1 MYCAQDESA
10 MCWVA
15 EDKDGL
21 CLLMYNVPGTYF
33 NAFLPQ
39 YDPKSFMYSFV
50 FIFYPHFS
58 YVEIDS
64 ESSRSFTLQR
74 GSHLVKN
81 RAWIQNQ
88 AIGLSSSSYHHI
100 TKVILEGPD

>member
-1 MYCAQDESA
+1 MYCAHDESA

-21 CLLMYNVPGTYF
+21 CLLMYNVPRAYF

-39 YDPKSFMYSFV
+39 NDAEFHVLIYLH
-50 FIFYPHFS
+50 FYPHFS
-58 YVEIDS
+58 YAEIDS

-74 GSHLVKN
+74 VSHLVKN
-81 RAWIQNQ
+81 RA
-88 AIGLSSSSYHHI
+88 
-100 TKVILEGPD
+100 